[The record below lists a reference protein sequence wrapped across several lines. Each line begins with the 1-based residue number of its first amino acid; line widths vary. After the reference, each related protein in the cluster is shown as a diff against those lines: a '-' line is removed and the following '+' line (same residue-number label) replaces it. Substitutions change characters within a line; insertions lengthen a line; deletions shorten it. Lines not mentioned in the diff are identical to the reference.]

1 MNFPLISWFSTSPII
16 STFKKLKNGNPQP
29 RDAAAQYFHPV
40 LLVEDLQFH
49 RGLREGKIP
58 PVAMGDVT
66 SVEKICLMNSY
77 IVCLKIKMYI
87 YIYTYEDAAEYIYV
101 YVYIYIYVYRV
112 PFRFTY
118 NTYFFGVNS
127 FKAPNF
133 ADAKTQL
140 VPYVALVEPAHGV
153 FARFQIKEMRRQ
165 TLQSLPRPSRCF
177 NGSGSTRVYECEMDF
192 YSYISFYRLASIVSL
207 WWWYNYI

>member
-1 MNFPLISWFSTSPII
+1 M
-16 STFKKLKNGNPQP
+16 
-29 RDAAAQYFHPV
+29 
-40 LLVEDLQFH
+40 
-49 RGLREGKIP
+49 
-58 PVAMGDVT
+58 
-66 SVEKICLMNSY
+66 
-77 IVCLKIKMYI
+77 KMQLNI
-87 YIYTYEDAAEYIYV
+87 YIYV
-101 YVYIYIYVYRV
+101 YVYVYIYVYRV

-207 WWWYNYI
+207 W